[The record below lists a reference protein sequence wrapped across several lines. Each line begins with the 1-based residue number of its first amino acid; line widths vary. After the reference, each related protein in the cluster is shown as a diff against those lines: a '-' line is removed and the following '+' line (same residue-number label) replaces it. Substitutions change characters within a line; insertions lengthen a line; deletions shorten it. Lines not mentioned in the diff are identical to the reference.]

1 MKKYSFIIVF
11 FIALVSFSQNYTGN
25 LTPLLKD
32 GVHSLMLTP
41 EMRAAANDNFS
52 FLRVIDAQKNEVP
65 YVLIYNTDKRF
76 SIFKP
81 IKIVSKE
88 TLKDSITSII
98 IENKIGEK
106 QDHIT
111 LKIANTNVY
120 KNHTIYGSNNKIDWF
135 GLVDDERLTGLN
147 SQNKTTIE
155 KTIYFPLNTYKFLK
169 INFNDKKSLPIIIL
183 DIGVYNSKFF
193 TQKSIEIN
201 SVTKETASV
210 KSKKVTQLK
219 FKTENRQ
226 KINNISF
233 TINTRFFLRNVKVI
247 VKKTRTIKKR
257 IESYNEVV
265 ARFQLNSKNKNT
277 FVLNNLN
284 ENEFILEI
292 ENKDNPPL
300 EIEKIQLFQK
310 PIYLVANLKQQEKY
324 TLIINN
330 SLKKPNYDLGNFI
343 TDKTNVVAEVFLTDF
358 SKIKNKKDVLEKAP
372 FWKTTVFMWICI
384 ILGAIIVVY
393 FAFGLLKDINNE
405 EKNERL

>member
-11 FIALVSFSQNYTGN
+11 FTVFISVSQNYTAN

-52 FLRVIDAQKNEVP
+52 FLRVIDAKKNEVP

-88 TLKDSITSII
+88 TLKDFITSII

-155 KTIYFPLNTYKFLK
+155 KTI
-169 INFNDKKSLPIIIL
+169 
-183 DIGVYNSKFF
+183 
-193 TQKSIEIN
+193 
-201 SVTKETASV
+201 
-210 KSKKVTQLK
+210 
-219 FKTENRQ
+219 
-226 KINNISF
+226 
-233 TINTRFFLRNVKVI
+233 
-247 VKKTRTIKKR
+247 
-257 IESYNEVV
+257 
-265 ARFQLNSKNKNT
+265 
-277 FVLNNLN
+277 
-284 ENEFILEI
+284 
-292 ENKDNPPL
+292 
-300 EIEKIQLFQK
+300 
-310 PIYLVANLKQQEKY
+310 
-324 TLIINN
+324 
-330 SLKKPNYDLGNFI
+330 
-343 TDKTNVVAEVFLTDF
+343 
-358 SKIKNKKDVLEKAP
+358 
-372 FWKTTVFMWICI
+372 
-384 ILGAIIVVY
+384 
-393 FAFGLLKDINNE
+393 
-405 EKNERL
+405 

>member
-1 MKKYSFIIVF
+1 
-11 FIALVSFSQNYTGN
+11 
-25 LTPLLKD
+25 
-32 GVHSLMLTP
+32 
-41 EMRAAANDNFS
+41 
-52 FLRVIDAQKNEVP
+52 
-65 YVLIYNTDKRF
+65 
-76 SIFKP
+76 
-81 IKIVSKE
+81 
-88 TLKDSITSII
+88 
-98 IENKIGEK
+98 
-106 QDHIT
+106 
-111 LKIANTNVY
+111 
-120 KNHTIYGSNNKIDWF
+120 
-135 GLVDDERLTGLN
+135 
-147 SQNKTTIE
+147 
-155 KTIYFPLNTYKFLK
+155 
-169 INFNDKKSLPIIIL
+169 
-183 DIGVYNSKFF
+183 
-193 TQKSIEIN
+193 
-201 SVTKETASV
+201 
-210 KSKKVTQLK
+210 
-219 FKTENRQ
+219 
-226 KINNISF
+226 
-233 TINTRFFLRNVKVI
+233 VI

-358 SKIKNKKDVLEKAP
+358 SKIKNKKNVLEKAP